1 MVLLVLNKRPIE
13 YLSGGLLLALPIGKK
28 LVHINNFS
36 RLFEILVD
44 GCLYGK
50 LRAFFM
56 NLIFIFSHMNG
67 KKNNEL
73 FGLINLVVE
82 ISSFSIAYHDDFC
95 IKIISNGYEI
105 RQMKCKYDK
114 CPNKQISLQKYD
126 YIKLINVATLQR
138 IMHRKLSFTEI

>member
-1 MVLLVLNKRPIE
+1 MKLLFMVLLVLNKRPIE

-67 KKNNEL
+67 QKK
-73 FGLINLVVE
+73 
-82 ISSFSIAYHDDFC
+82 
-95 IKIISNGYEI
+95 
-105 RQMKCKYDK
+105 
-114 CPNKQISLQKYD
+114 
-126 YIKLINVATLQR
+126 
-138 IMHRKLSFTEI
+138 